1 MAYELEI
8 ISIAI
13 GVIYGYLKPGKED
26 RAGLLK
32 KGVLIGVILGLFVVG
47 FGILVDSRVLLYS
60 GVAGMIGLVGLFVF
74 VLILFIAVLFIIG
87 TFMGDWLEE
96 KTKPELKK

>member
-1 MAYELEI
+1 MAFELEI
-8 ISIAI
+8 ITIAI

-60 GVAGMIGLVGLFVF
+60 GVIGMIGFFGLFVF
-74 VLILFIAVLFIIG
+74 ILILFIAVLFIIG
-87 TFMGDWLEE
+87 TFIGDWLEE
-96 KTKPELKK
+96 KTKPN